1 MQILYDLTT
10 DVRNLSVKFHRIIQR
25 RIAEDGIVGPWEM
38 THCYY
43 CGLTPKDL
51 EELFPSRMTKIAN
64 EVKATYDEFDPEH
77 KNLKTGV
84 DSFDRAL
91 QLSGYEKI
99 DFVKAR
105 KIAKEVFSK

>member
-1 MQILYDLTT
+1 MQILYDLTQ

-25 RIAEDGIVGPWEM
+25 RIAEDGIVGPWEI
-38 THCYY
+38 THCYPDM
-43 CGLTPKDL
+43 TPKDL

-64 EVKATYDEFDPEH
+64 EVKATYEEFDPEH

-105 KIAKEVFSK
+105 RIAKEVFSK